1 MKRATSIRSTRL
13 ADLIMRELALTLEQ
27 DVTDPRLELVTI
39 SGVALNADLSVARV
53 LYTLAGDA
61 ARQEKAAAA
70 LEQAKGF
77 LRKHLG
83 KRLQIKFIPELR
95 FERDTFLEDMV
106 YARPDA

>member
-13 ADLIMRELALTLEQ
+13 ADLIMRELARMLEE
-27 DVTDPRLELVTI
+27 DATDPRLEMVTI
-39 SGVALNADLSVARV
+39 SGLALNADLSVARV
-53 LYTLAGDA
+53 LYTLTGDA
-61 ARQEKAAAA
+61 ERLRQAAAA

-77 LRKHLG
+77 LRGHLG
-83 KRLQIKFIPELR
+83 RRLRIKFVPELR